1 MLIYSA
7 LREEVVRKA
16 MKKHRLVDHLTLF
29 SGWGMDRQQYFPQ
42 NRAEFLIAAA
52 RLVLASFSLFAICM
66 DPSEPLRY
74 AGIAYSLLSGYV
86 VYSLILFVLVRGM
99 RSPSKS
105 FALLTHILDLQ
116 IFSVFLFLT
125 EAPTSPFF
133 VYFVFFVMCAAI
145 RWGWLGTAWTTAASL
160 AAFIGMGV
168 YAAGFLHDPDFELNS
183 FIIRSVYLVVVAI
196 LLGYLGAYEQRWRG
210 ELSKL
215 AAWPGSLPHDSGAL
229 VQGLL
234 AQAASVLRISRAVM
248 VWEEPEEPWR
258 HLASWSED
266 QYEWVREPPDR
277 FGALVP
283 GPFAKSDFLCSDARS
298 VEATVLY
305 RSAAGFRPCQG
316 PALHPEFQARFQIG
330 PVLSL
335 NLDKGELK
343 GRLFL
348 LDKKKMTSDDLI
360 LGSIVAYRVAT
371 SLEQFYLLRKFQHTA
386 VAEERIRL
394 ARDLHD
400 GLLQS
405 LTGIA
410 FRLQSVHRLM
420 DEDLFGARKELAVT
434 QGLLLSEQRALR
446 CIVEELKPIH
456 PVCYDPAACL
466 NIRLEELSEYIRQFW
481 PLKVEMDIGTLDSN
495 IPEQKAEQ
503 IYFIV
508 REAIVNAAKHSGA
521 SEVRAKLETDDGRI
535 NITVAD
541 NGRGFPFR
549 GHYNHEQLT
558 SLKLGPSTIKERVGN
573 LGGTLSIES
582 TENGACLKI
591 ALPLSGNR
599 GQE

>member
-1 MLIYSA
+1 MIIFSLTSGVI
-7 LREEVVRKA
+7 RKA
-16 MKKHRLVDHLTLF
+16 MKKPRLTDHLTIF
-29 SGWGMDRQQYFPQ
+29 SGWRADRQQYFPQ
-42 NRAEFLIAAA
+42 NRAEFLIAAT
-52 RLVLASFSLFAICM
+52 RLVLASFSFFALCM
-66 DPSEPLRY
+66 DPSEPERY

-86 VYSLILFVLVRGM
+86 IYSLMLVVLVRGM
-99 RSPSKS
+99 RSPSKHLG
-105 FALLTHILDLQ
+105 LLTHILDLQ
-116 IFSVFLFLT
+116 IFSVLIFFT
-125 EAPTSPFF
+125 EEPTSPFF
-133 VYFVFFVMCAAI
+133 VYFVFSLMCAAI
-145 RWGWLGTAWTTAASL
+145 RWRWLGILWTTAVSL
-160 AAFIGMGV
+160 AAFIGIGL
-168 YAAGFLHDPDFELNS
+168 YASGFLLDPNFELNG

-196 LLGYLGAYEQRWRG
+196 LLGYLGAYEQRWHG

-215 AAWPGSLPHDSGAL
+215 AAWPGSLPRDAGAL

-258 HLASWSED
+258 HFAVWSED
-266 QYEWVREPPDR
+266 RFEWIKEPPDR
-277 FGALVP
+277 FDALVS
-283 GPFAKSDFLCSDARS
+283 GPFANSDFLCSNARS
-298 VEATVLY
+298 ADATVLY
-305 RSAAGFRPCQG
+305 RSAAGIRPLQG
-316 PALHPEFQARFQIG
+316 PALHPEFQARFEIG
-330 PVLSL
+330 PVLCL

-410 FRLQSVHRLM
+410 FRLQSVHCRM
-420 DEDLFGARKELAVT
+420 DEDLSGARKELVDT

-446 CIVEELKPIH
+446 CLVEELKPVH
-456 PVCYDPAACL
+456 PVCYDPVACL
-466 NIRLEELSEYIRQFW
+466 GIRLEELSEYIQKFW
-481 PLKVEMDIGTLDSN
+481 LLKVEMNIGNLDSN
-495 IPEQKAEQ
+495 MPESHAEQ

-521 SEVRAKLETDDGRI
+521 SEVRVNMEAAGRWI
-535 NITVAD
+535 HIAIAD

-549 GHYNHEQLT
+549 GHYDHEQLS

-573 LGGTLSIES
+573 LGGKLSIES
-582 TENGACLKI
+582 TEKGACVKM
-591 ALPLSGNR
+591 ALPLSAHG
-599 GQE
+599 G